1 MPAFEELWAVVLYN
15 ERGDMVDILPSM
27 YTSRAEA
34 LAAAKKAGPKYCMY
48 HMKSAEIAWFIE
60 GGGGGGRV
68 FIRDEQYVKSNCRKR
83 PASVAEAATV
93 EATVAAPAVAAAPA
107 TLA

>member
-15 ERGDMVDILPSM
+15 EDGDMADILPSM
-27 YTSRAEA
+27 YTSRSEA

-68 FIRDEQYVKSNCRKR
+68 FIRDEQYARSNSRKR
-83 PASVAEAATV
+83 PAADAATV
-93 EATVAAPAVAAAPA
+93 EAAVAAPAVAAAPA

>member
-15 ERGDMVDILPSM
+15 EGGDMVDILPSM
-27 YTSRAEA
+27 YTSRSEA

-68 FIRDEQYVKSNCRKR
+68 FIRDEQYASSNSSRKR
-83 PASVAEAATV
+83 PAAATV
-93 EATVAAPAVAAAPA
+93 EAAVARPAVVAAPA